1 MYATLDR
8 PYTMTIN
15 FELEDNI
22 ALNFAGRYID
32 LHNNFVFTGYDYNT
46 SARQIILK
54 WTKSNGD
61 WVKENEF
68 NGLQLIHSAVSFLT
82 ISYDNLNY
90 EFPDDDKCLSFIS
103 FFPSADRITNNGFI
117 EQLKP
122 NEADD
127 IIYSFETEHFIRI
140 GCNKIELVCQ

>member
-1 MYATLDR
+1 
-8 PYTMTIN
+8 MTIN

-22 ALNFAGRYID
+22 ALKFAGRYID
-32 LHNNFVFTGYDYNT
+32 LHNNFDFIGYDYNT

-61 WVKENEF
+61 WVEENEID
-68 NGLQLIHSAVSFLT
+68 GLQLIHSDVSFLK

-103 FFPSADRITNNGFI
+103 FFPSADRITNNGSI